1 VFDPQNNRKERPMK
15 RKLTASLAAISGVV
29 LGFCIQ
35 AEAADIAAQ
44 PYVKVPPSP
53 PYNWNGF
60 YIGANFGGVFTK
72 ERASAG
78 SDFLEAPSIFS
89 SNPSGVLG
97 GLQFGYNLQFAPQ
110 WLIGIEGEL
119 DWTSAQGTANAF
131 GPAATVTL
139 TSNHN
144 WYDTIDGRLGYMMG
158 PVLIYA
164 KGGAA
169 WMNSDYA
176 LTAAG
181 AITGLSSVKAT
192 RDGWTAGGGLEA
204 FIMPNWSAKL
214 EYDYLD
220 FGHYNYSFSPVTAFD
235 FKTEVHEIKV
245 GVNYHLLPG
254 AFGF

>member
-1 VFDPQNNRKERPMK
+1 MK
-15 RKLTASLAAISGVV
+15 WKLAASLAAISGVAF
-29 LGFCIQ
+29 GFCIE
-35 AEAADIAAQ
+35 AEAADITAQ
-44 PYVKVPPSP
+44 PYVKAPPSP
-53 PYNWNGF
+53 LYNWNGF

-72 ERASAG
+72 ERASVG
-78 SDFLEAPSIFS
+78 SDFLGAPSIFS
-89 SNPSGVLG
+89 SNASGVLG
-97 GLQFGYNLQFAPQ
+97 GLQFGYNLQLVPQ

-119 DWTSAQGTANAF
+119 GWTSAQGTANAF
-131 GPAATVTL
+131 GPPATATL

-144 WYDTIDGRLGYMMG
+144 WYDTIDGRLGYVMG

-164 KGGAA
+164 RGGAA
-169 WMNSDYA
+169 WMNADYA

-192 RDGWTAGGGLEA
+192 RDGWTIGGGLEA

-220 FGHYNYSFSPVTAFD
+220 FGNYSYSFPPVTGTAFG
-235 FKTEVHEIKV
+235 FKTEVHEVKV
-245 GVNYHLLPG
+245 GMNYHLLPG

>member
-1 VFDPQNNRKERPMK
+1 MK
-15 RKLTASLAAISGVV
+15 GKLTASLVAISGVAFS
-29 LGFCIQ
+29 FCIP
-35 AEAADIAAQ
+35 AEAADITAQ
-44 PYVKVPPSP
+44 PYVKAPAALPI
-53 PYNWNGF
+53 YNWNGF
-60 YIGANFGGVFTK
+60 YVGANFGGVFTQ
-72 ERASAG
+72 ERASVGNA
-78 SDFLEAPSIFS
+78 FLGAPSIFS

-97 GLQFGYNLQFAPQ
+97 GLQFGYNLQFALQ

-131 GPAATVTL
+131 GPAATATL

-144 WYDTIDGRLGYMMG
+144 WYDTIEGRFGYVMG

-169 WMNSDYA
+169 WMNADYA
-176 LTAAG
+176 LAAAG
-181 AITGLSSVKAT
+181 AITGFSSVKAT

-220 FGHYNYSFSPVTAFD
+220 FGNYSYSFPVTGTAVG
-235 FKTEVHEIKV
+235 FKTEAHEVKI
-245 GVNYHLLPG
+245 GINYHLLPG
-254 AFGF
+254 MLSGQY

>member
-1 VFDPQNNRKERPMK
+1 MK
-15 RKLTASLAAISGVV
+15 WKLTASLAAISGVA
-29 LGFCIQ
+29 LSICIP

-44 PYVKVPPSP
+44 PYVKAPAALPI
-53 PYNWNGF
+53 YNWNGF
-60 YIGANFGGVFTK
+60 YVGANFGGVFTQ
-72 ERASAG
+72 EHASVGTA
-78 SDFLEAPSIFS
+78 FLGAPSIFS
-89 SNPSGVLG
+89 STPLGVLG

-110 WLIGIEGEL
+110 WLIGVEGEL

-131 GPAATVTL
+131 GPAATATL
-139 TSNHN
+139 TSDHN
-144 WYDTIDGRLGYMMG
+144 WYDTIDGRLGYVMG

-169 WMNSDYA
+169 WMNADYA

-181 AITGLSSVKAT
+181 AGVITGPSSVKAT
-192 RDGWTAGGGLEA
+192 REGWTVGGGLEA

-220 FGHYNYSFSPVTAFD
+220 FGNYSYSFPPVTGTAFG
-235 FKTEVHEIKV
+235 FKTEVHEVKI
-245 GVNYHLLPG
+245 GINYHLLPG